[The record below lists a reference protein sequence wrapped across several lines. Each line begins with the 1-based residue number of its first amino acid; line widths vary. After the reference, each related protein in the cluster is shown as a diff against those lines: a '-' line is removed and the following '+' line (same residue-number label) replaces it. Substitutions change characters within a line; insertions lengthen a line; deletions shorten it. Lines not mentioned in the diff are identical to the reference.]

1 MSQKTKK
8 PTPKPKGEI
17 KLTNQELRAL
27 MMSDG
32 MQRLIDARNISPKLK
47 FQTLMLTKKLSEIL
61 ETVEKVRREIIEQY
75 AERDKYGRQITVNNL
90 VQFGTNTKEATE
102 KLDELLSEEV
112 TLPGGKIAVN
122 LNGEDVPK
130 DLLSARDMMALSAV
144 IEFKE

>member
-8 PTPKPKGEI
+8 PAPKPKGEI
-17 KLTNQELRAL
+17 KLTNQELRLL

-47 FQTLMLTKKLSEIL
+47 FQTLLLTKKLSEIL

-75 AERDKYGRQITVNNL
+75 AEKDKDGNQKVVNNL

-102 KLDELLSEEV
+102 KLDELMGEEV
-112 TLPGGKIAVN
+112 TLSGGKIAVD
-122 LNGEDVPK
+122 LDGDAVPK

>member
-1 MSQKTKK
+1 MSQKTEK
-8 PTPKPKGEI
+8 PVPNPKGEI

-27 MMSDG
+27 MVSDG

-102 KLDELLSEEV
+102 KLDELMGEEV
-112 TLPGGKIAVN
+112 TLSGGKIAVD
-122 LNGEDVPK
+122 LDGDAVPK

>member
-8 PTPKPKGEI
+8 PTLKPKGEI
-17 KLTNQELRAL
+17 KLTNQELRLL

-90 VQFGTNTKEATE
+90 VQFGTNKKEATE
-102 KLDELLSEEV
+102 KLDELMGEEV
-112 TLPGGKIAVN
+112 TLSGGKIAVD
-122 LNGEDVPK
+122 LDGDAVPK